1 MVAIFRSEVVQARE
15 GVMTPRRP
23 WEGTGS
29 VDVEQLCA
37 WAYGVQMVDRFE
49 RVGLS
54 VIEAEAAG
62 YEVTRTSS
70 DGVGQL
76 MQIEHLGCRIDRGGV
91 VISDDVHPVA
101 LAVAHAVGEAEAGRT
116 VRAYA
121 LAGTRP
127 TAWVEPERKVRASVW
142 VKPWEKA
149 QIEYQGPGRKGAYCP
164 VIVLWDEARKEWG
177 RKQYRAWHDGLVEVA
192 WLLSTRALGFT
203 VTGPAVPAEPWDADA
218 VVVRSAA

>member
-1 MVAIFRSEVVQARE
+1 MVVVLRSEVVQARE
-15 GVMTPRRP
+15 GIRPARRP
-23 WEGTGS
+23 WERTGAI
-29 VDVEQLCA
+29 DVEQLCA

-76 MQIEHLGCRIDRGGV
+76 MQIEHLGCRIDRGSV
-91 VISDDVHPVA
+91 SISDDVHPVA
-101 LAVAHAVGEAEAGRT
+101 LAVAHAVNEAEGGRA

-127 TAWVEPERKVRASVW
+127 SGWVEPEHKVRASVW

-149 QIEYQGPGRKGAYCP
+149 QVEYQGPGRAGAYCP

-177 RKQYRAWHDGLVEVA
+177 RQQYRRWHEGLSEVA
-192 WLLSTRALGFT
+192 WLLSTRALGFV
-203 VTGPAVPAEPWDADA
+203 VTGPEAAAEPWLAP
-218 VVVRSAA
+218 RSAKAE

>member
-1 MVAIFRSEVVQARE
+1 MVVVLRSEVVQARE
-15 GVMTPRRP
+15 GIVPMRRP
-23 WEGTGS
+23 WDRTGA
-29 VDVEQLCA
+29 VDVEVLCA
-37 WAYGVQMVDRFE
+37 WAYGAQMVDRYE

-54 VIEAEAAG
+54 VMEAEAAG
-62 YEVTRTSS
+62 YEVSRYSN

-91 VISDDVHPVA
+91 TLSADVHPAA
-101 LAVAHAVGEAEAGRT
+101 LAVAHAVNEAEGGRM

-127 TAWVEPERKVRASVW
+127 SAWVEPEHKARASVW

-149 QIEYQGPGRKGAYCP
+149 QVEYQGPGRKGAYCP
-164 VIVLWDEARKEWG
+164 VIVLWDEGRKEWG
-177 RKQYRAWHDGLVEVA
+177 RKQYRQWHEALVEVA

-203 VTGPAVPAEPWDADA
+203 VTGPVASAEPWLDVDTA
-218 VVVRSAA
+218 RAA